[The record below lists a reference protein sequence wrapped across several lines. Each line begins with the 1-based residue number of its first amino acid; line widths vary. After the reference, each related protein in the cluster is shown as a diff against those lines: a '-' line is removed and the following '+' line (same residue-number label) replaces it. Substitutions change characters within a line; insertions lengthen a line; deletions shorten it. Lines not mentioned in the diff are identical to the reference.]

1 MSQVAEIKND
11 SKAMMSYGILNPTNL
26 NEAMQMADIMSKA
39 SIVPKD
45 FVGNPGNILIAMQ
58 WGMELGLAPLQ
69 AMQNIAVINGRPSLW
84 GDAMIGLVRG
94 SGVCEYVTETVEGQ
108 GDAMV
113 ATCRAK
119 RKNQAEEVRTF
130 SVEDA
135 KGAGLW
141 GKQGPW
147 KQYPKRMLQ
156 LRARGFAIRDTFAD
170 VLKGMECAEEQQDI
184 VQHEKDI
191 TPSQQAKAEEP
202 KGLPDYSQEAFEKNF
217 DMWKDLIEAGKKSA
231 DQIIATVESKG
242 ALSDEMKMKIVELEH

>member
-1 MSQVAEIKND
+1 MSQVAQIQNE
-11 SKAMMSYGILNPTNL
+11 SKSMMSYGILNPTNL
-26 NEAMQMADIMSKA
+26 NEAMQMAEIMSKA

-94 SGVCEYVTETVEGQ
+94 SSVCEYVKETVEGE
-108 GDAMV
+108 GENMV
-113 ATCRAK
+113 AVCRAK
-119 RKNQAEEVRTF
+119 RKGQDEEVRTF

-135 KGAGLW
+135 KTAGLW

-156 LRARGFAIRDTFAD
+156 MRARGFGIRDTFAD

-191 TPSQQAKAEEP
+191 TPEKTAAAEP
-202 KGLPDYSQEAFEKNF
+202 KGLPDYSQEAFDKNF
-217 DMWKDLIEAGKKSA
+217 GAWKSFIEAGKKSA
-231 DQIIATVESKG
+231 SEIIATVESKG
-242 ALSDEMKMKIVELEH
+242 TLTDEMKMKLVELEH